1 MTAPVVS
8 VREVSKRYGDVLA
21 VDAVTLDV
29 RAGEVYALLGLNGAG
44 KTTLIRVLLGM
55 VRAGAGEVRI
65 DGRPL
70 TDRTVWSQ
78 VGYLVESPTA
88 YPELTVR
95 ENLEVARRLRK
106 LADPAAVD
114 RAIELLGL
122 RPYADRQARKLS
134 LGNAQRLGLAKA
146 LLHGPR
152 LLVLDEPVN
161 GLDPAGVAE
170 VRELVVHL
178 AHEQG
183 VTVLLS
189 SHLLGEVARTA
200 DRIGVLHQGRL
211 VDEFDAGELAVRV
224 HRRLE
229 VDVHDPHRAAEALR
243 AAGLRPSSCDDGGLV
258 LDDPDTVRHP
268 ERVAT
273 ALVQAGAP
281 PTRLQVAEE
290 DLESYFLRLVSP
302 AAPHGAGAPTPRRL
316 SGVC

>member
-1 MTAPVVS
+1 MTAPVVT
-8 VREVSKRYGDVLA
+8 VREVTKRYGDVLA

-55 VRAGAGEVRI
+55 VRAAAGEVRI

-70 TDRTVWSQ
+70 SDRTVWSQ

-170 VRELVVHL
+170 VRDLVVHL
-178 AHEQG
+178 AREQG

-211 VDEFDAGELAVRV
+211 VDEFDAADLAVRV

-229 VDVHDPHRAAEALR
+229 VDARDTRLAADVLR
-243 AAGLRPSSCDDGGLV
+243 AAGMTPAVSDDGLV
-258 LDDPDTVRHP
+258 LDDPATVAHP
-268 ERVAT
+268 EQVAT
-273 ALVQAGAP
+273 ALVRAGVP

-290 DLESYFLRLVSP
+290 DLESYFLRLVAP
-302 AAPHGAGAPTPRRL
+302 AAPHGAGAPTLPRRL

>member
-1 MTAPVVS
+1 MTAPVVT
-8 VREVSKRYGDVLA
+8 VREVTKRYGDVLA

-55 VRAGAGEVRI
+55 VRAAAGEVRI

-70 TDRTVWSQ
+70 SDRTVWSQ

-170 VRELVVHL
+170 VRDLVVHL
-178 AHEQG
+178 AREQG

-211 VDEFDAGELAVRV
+211 VDEFDAADLAVRV

-229 VDVHDPHRAAEALR
+229 VDARDTRLAADVLR
-243 AAGLRPSSCDDGGLV
+243 AAGMTPAVSDDGLV
-258 LDDPDTVRHP
+258 LDDPATVAQP
-268 ERVAT
+268 EQVAT
-273 ALVQAGAP
+273 ALVRAGVP

-290 DLESYFLRLVSP
+290 DLESYFLRLVAP
-302 AAPHGAGAPTPRRL
+302 AAPHGAGAPTLPRRL